1 MRRKHSCQWARKYFI
16 YLTQKWPLQTFSDT
30 ITQLG
35 SETGLGTRR
44 LFCGLLWNTGNI
56 IKSLASVPTPPLLS
70 HNLTPNGNLICRFP
84 SQSPICY
91 QSRVSFC
98 WFSPERQWS
107 KTQIAPALPSVVIR
121 MSVTREKRQRFD
133 QNKHKLIHKKVK
145 MVTVFW
151 EPWLW
156 DSCKWPWLLCLD
168 SIFSS
173 PSNFNSNQLHPIET
187 NLIYSGKEQRC
198 LIKIWTNSLLL
209 LLSAVLQSS
218 LGR

>member
-1 MRRKHSCQWARKYFI
+1 MAVTDVLAYNYSIRCRDWTQDSVLWFIVKYCEH
-16 YLTQKWPLQTFSDT
+16 KESGV
-30 ITQLG
+30 G
-35 SETGLGTRR
+35 S
-44 LFCGLLWNTGNI
+44 NT
-56 IKSLASVPTPPLLS
+56 LLS

-107 KTQIAPALPSVVIR
+107 KTQIAPALPSVVTR
-121 MSVTREKRQRFD
+121 MSVTREQRQRFD
-133 QNKHKLIHKKVK
+133 QNKNKPIHKKLK
-145 MVTVFW
+145 TVTVFW

-156 DSCKWPWLLCLD
+156 DSCKRPWLLCLD

-209 LLSAVLQSS
+209 LLSGVLQSS